1 MYNKGNVVTVMFL
14 NGMELIGT
22 LVSEGEDVVVIDKPM
37 LCQAT
42 KNGVSFTPAIS
53 LTGDVVGDLNGKRAR
68 ILGMLPNESGS
79 TVIEAEVPQ
88 VEMLSY
94 SSDLRSQTQGRGSFS
109 LEFRQYEQV
118 PEHLVSRVVESTK
131 DSDST

>member
-53 LTGDVVGDLNGKRAR
+53 LTGDVVEGEFHLLNLSSKGAHSYRYGLNVCVCSHWKFIIFVFVVRAYR
-68 ILGMLPNESGS
+68 FEK
-79 TVIEAEVPQ
+79 
-88 VEMLSY
+88 
-94 SSDLRSQTQGRGSFS
+94 
-109 LEFRQYEQV
+109 
-118 PEHLVSRVVESTK
+118 H
-131 DSDST
+131 

>member
-53 LTGDVVGDLNGKRAR
+53 LTGDVVEGELELAKRNVMYILNTLNEISASYTKR
-68 ILGMLPNESGS
+68 
-79 TVIEAEVPQ
+79 
-88 VEMLSY
+88 LSDIIT
-94 SSDLRSQTQGRGSFS
+94 SDKATIIA
-109 LEFRQYEQV
+109 
-118 PEHLVSRVVESTK
+118 
-131 DSDST
+131 